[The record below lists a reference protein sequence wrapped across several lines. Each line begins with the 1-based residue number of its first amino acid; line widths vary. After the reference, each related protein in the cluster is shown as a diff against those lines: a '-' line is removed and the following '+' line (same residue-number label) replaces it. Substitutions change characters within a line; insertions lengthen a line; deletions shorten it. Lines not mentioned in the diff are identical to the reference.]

1 MEEFTATIHSF
12 KEVAIKTYEVTLR
25 LDSPLFF
32 EAGQS
37 IELCLAEAASLDK
50 REDCQK
56 FSIVSSRSS
65 DKSLTVVLRDTSSN
79 FDSALL
85 NLPVGSKIA
94 IRGPF
99 GNLCLHQDNKE
110 VVFVAG
116 GIGVAPFMSMIQV
129 HLDKN
134 PNAPITLLYANAN
147 SNRAIYIKEL
157 EDIAKKSS
165 DFKLKLIPGDLNIKS
180 LLFFAMSSS

>member
-56 FSIVSSRSS
+56 FSIVSSPSS

-85 NLPVGSKIA
+85 NLPVGRALSK
-94 IRGPF
+94 F
-99 GNLCLHQDNKE
+99 
-110 VVFVAG
+110 
-116 GIGVAPFMSMIQV
+116 
-129 HLDKN
+129 
-134 PNAPITLLYANAN
+134 
-147 SNRAIYIKEL
+147 EL
-157 EDIAKKSS
+157 VSRS
-165 DFKLKLIPGDLNIKS
+165 TT
-180 LLFFAMSSS
+180 